1 MTYLLP
7 KCAALAVVVCLSLA
21 APARSPGQARSL
33 EDLLDAASAAQQS
46 GQYAEAANFFRQ
58 ATVLAPNTPE
68 LWSNCGVMEYLSNQL
83 DASSLSL
90 EHALRLNHKLV
101 APLLFLG
108 KIDVASG
115 KPALALTYLVRAQA
129 IHPDDPEVLLTEG
142 KAYDLLKQPHEA
154 VAEYSAAVKISPDN
168 VAAWLALGS
177 ASLAVVSEDGGV
189 LASSGPKQTWARS
202 LYADELLAQARPL
215 EAVDVYEAAI
225 AAASAEEKEVLL
237 RNLDLMQAKPNQF
250 SLSPQSRAA
259 VVKLAEQLRM
269 ALSDANAPCA
279 KGRTVNVE
287 AACSY
292 WSGEYATSAR
302 EAALALQKQPK
313 NEEEL
318 YWSVKA
324 NERVAVTALSRVDEL
339 APQSATVHVMVG
351 DLYRNRREPDSARA
365 EYAKALAIEP
375 DNPEA
380 LLGIAASYFAG
391 GKLDEAQASAN
402 VALKDRPSDPQL
414 NLLMAEIF
422 DAEGEENHARP
433 FLTHCTN
440 MSPEFQTRVH
450 YLLGRAATE
459 DDDVPTAIH
468 EFELAAPG
476 DIDGKT
482 HYQLSRLYR
491 RLGKMDKA
499 QKAEADAKA
508 LIAQRDAKAAVV
520 VREATAPDSR

>member
-1 MTYLLP
+1 MVILL
-7 KCAALAVVVCLSLA
+7 CLA

-46 GQYAEAANFFRQ
+46 GQYAEAANLFRQ

-68 LWSNCGVMEYLSNQL
+68 LWSNLGVMEYLSNQL
-83 DASSLSL
+83 DTSSLSL
-90 EHALRLNHKLV
+90 EHALRLSHKLV

-108 KIDVASG
+108 KINVASG
-115 KPALALTYLVRAQA
+115 KPSLALTYLVRAQA
-129 IHPDDPEVLLTEG
+129 IHPDDAEVLLTEG
-142 KAYDLLKQPHEA
+142 KAYDLLKQHHEA
-154 VAEYSAAVKISPDN
+154 VEEYTAAVKISPDD

-177 ASLAVVSEDGGV
+177 ASLAVVSEDGSV

-202 LYADELLAQARPL
+202 LYADELLAQGRPL

-225 AAASAEEKEVLL
+225 AAASADEKEVLL
-237 RNLDLMQAKPNQF
+237 RNLDLMQAKPIQF
-250 SLSPQSRAA
+250 SLPPQSRTA
-259 VVKLAEQLRM
+259 VVKLAAQLSPVQSEAR
-269 ALSDANAPCA
+269 APCA
-279 KGRTVNVE
+279 NGRTVNVQ

-292 WSGEYATSAR
+292 WSGDYVASAH

-318 YWSVKA
+318 YWSIKA
-324 NERVAVTALSRVDEL
+324 NERIAVTALSRVDEL

-351 DLYRNRREPDSARA
+351 DLYRNQREPDSARA

-375 DNPEA
+375 NYPEA

-391 GKLDEAQASAN
+391 GKLDEAELSAN

-414 NLLMAEIF
+414 NILMAEIL
-422 DAEGEENHARP
+422 DAEGKENQARP
-433 FLTHCTN
+433 FLAHCVN

-450 YLLGRAATE
+450 YLLGRAATK
-459 DDDVPTAIH
+459 DGDFQTAIH

-491 RLGKMDKA
+491 RLGEMDKA

-520 VREATAPDSR
+520 VREATAPDPR